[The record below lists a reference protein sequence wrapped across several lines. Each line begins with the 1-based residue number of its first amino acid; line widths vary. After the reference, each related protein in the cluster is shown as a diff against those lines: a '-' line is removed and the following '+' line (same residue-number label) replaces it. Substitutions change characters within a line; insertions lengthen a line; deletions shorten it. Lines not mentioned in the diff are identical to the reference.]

1 MVQYIYEKALRSQGS
16 PRMTCFKVEDDKHD
30 LVAIDTEEPSWQ
42 PSCIFIN
49 SKGDPVSMEWY
60 DGC

>member
-1 MVQYIYEKALRSQGS
+1 MRYIYEKTLRSQGS
-16 PRMTCFKVEDDKHD
+16 PRMACFKVEDDKQD

-49 SKGDPVSMEWY
+49 GNGDAVKMEWH